1 VNPVLLV
8 DDLGLRDRF
17 PFAGL
22 LRPIGGLMEEVTI
35 LTQECTA
42 PVFEV
47 GVTALD
53 NLTMTFP
60 HVSTIHGTDAR
71 NESLGGAGADPDP
84 DQAWIRA
91 VAEGAERYC
100 CMVYD
105 QADFI
110 VATADELGAA
120 ALDLRTVPRCS
131 EREYA
136 DPACPLRR
144 PDPTVPIRWARGYS
158 LIDRCER
165 YVPAVM
171 TYLYIH
177 PRRGEDFWQT
187 ITTGVAAHTSL
198 VTALVSAICEMIE
211 RDAIALTW
219 LARLP
224 LPRIEF
230 ESPLPRELEANYSRL
245 ARSLI
250 RQYFF
255 DATTDLGI
263 PTIYSVQVV
272 EGHPKLAQYVSCAT
286 DFSAAAAC
294 AKTIR
299 EAAPARAVFQIPREI
314 PRDVADFQSL
324 YEGAVYM
331 GRSEQRFAFDFLL
344 KGAARRPLSAV
355 AIDVPQDEPSRL
367 RLLIDRLKA
376 IGTDAIV
383 VDITTD
389 EVRDAGLWVVRVVT
403 PGLLP
408 MSTIHRARFLGH
420 SRLYAYPEWAGF
432 GTRVESDVNPVPQ
445 PFA

>member
-1 VNPVLLV
+1 VNPVLGV
-8 DDLGLRDRF
+8 DELSLRDRF
-17 PFAGL
+17 SFARL
-22 LRPIGGLMEEVTI
+22 LRPIGGLMEEVSI
-35 LTQECTA
+35 LTQEHTA
-42 PVFEV
+42 PAFEV

-53 NLTMTFP
+53 NMTMTFP

-71 NESLGGAGADPDP
+71 NESLGGAGADADP
-84 DQAWIRA
+84 EKAWIRA
-91 VAEGAERYC
+91 VVEGAERYC
-100 CMVYD
+100 CMVYQPD
-105 QADFI
+105 DFV
-110 VATADELGAA
+110 VASANELGTA
-120 ALDLRTVPRCS
+120 ALDLGTVPRCS
-131 EREYA
+131 DREYA

-144 PDPTVPIRWARGYS
+144 PDPTAPIRWVRGYS

-171 TYLYIH
+171 TYLYIN
-177 PRRGEDFWQT
+177 PRRGEGFWQT

-198 VTALVSAICEMIE
+198 VTALISAICEMIE

-230 ESPLPRELEANYSRL
+230 ESPLPRELITNYGRL
-245 ARSLI
+245 ERSLV
-250 RQYFF
+250 RQYFY
-255 DATTDLGI
+255 DATTDLGV

-272 EGHPKLAQYVSCAT
+272 DAHPKLAQYVSCAT

-299 EAAPARAVFQIPREI
+299 EAAPARAVFQLPRAIPG
-314 PRDVADFQSL
+314 DVADFQSL

-331 GRSEQRFAFDFLL
+331 GRSEQRSAFDFLL
-344 KGAARRPLSAV
+344 KGTARRPLSAV
-355 AIDVPQDEPSRL
+355 EIDPPHDERSRL
-367 RLLIDRLKA
+367 RFLIDRLRA

-383 VDITTD
+383 VDMTTD
-389 EVRDAGLWVVRVVT
+389 EVRDAGLWVVRVVV

-420 SRLYAYPEWAGF
+420 PRLYTYPEQAGF
-432 GTRVESDVNPVPQ
+432 GTRVEGDINPAPQ

>member
-1 VNPVLLV
+1 MSTTLSV
-8 DDLGLRDRF
+8 DELSLRDRF
-17 PFAGL
+17 SFARL
-22 LRPIGGLMEEVTI
+22 LRPVGGLMEEVNI
-35 LTQECTA
+35 LPQECTA
-42 PVFEV
+42 PAFEV

-60 HVSTIHGTDAR
+60 HISTIYGTDAR
-71 NESLGGAGADPDP
+71 DESLGGAGADADP
-84 DQAWIRA
+84 EQAWIRA
-91 VAEGAERYC
+91 VVEGAERYC
-100 CMVYD
+100 SMVYD
-105 QADFI
+105 DDDFV

-120 ALDLRTVPRCS
+120 AIDLETVPRCS

-144 PDPTVPIRWARGYS
+144 PDPTAPIRWVRGYS

-171 TYLYIH
+171 THLYVH
-177 PRRGEDFWQT
+177 PRAGEHFWQS
-187 ITTGVAAHTSL
+187 ITTGIAAHTSL
-198 VTALVSAICEMIE
+198 VTALISAVCEMIE

-224 LPRIEF
+224 LARIEF
-230 ESPLPRELEANYSRL
+230 ESPLPSELATNHERL

-263 PTIYSVQVV
+263 PTIYSVQIV
-272 EGHPKLAQYVSCAT
+272 EQHPKLAQYVSCAT
-286 DFSAAAAC
+286 GFSAAAAC

-299 EAAPARAVFQIPREI
+299 EAAPARAVFQIPRDI
-314 PRDVADFQSL
+314 PRNIADFHNL
-324 YEGAVYM
+324 YEGAAYM
-331 GRSEQRFAFDFLL
+331 GRPEQRSAFDFLL
-344 KGAARRPLSAV
+344 KGTARRPLSEV
-355 AIDVPQDEPSRL
+355 EIDAPRDEPSRL
-367 RLLIDRLKA
+367 RFLIDRLKA
-376 IGTDAIV
+376 IGSDAIA

-420 SRLYAYPEWAGF
+420 PRLYAYPEQAGF
-432 GTRVESDVNPVPQ
+432 GTRLESDINPFPQ